1 MGPLMA
7 KKRDKSTD
15 MTSEAAEAQ
24 VAVMAAAGAD
34 DEVEDEV
41 VEVDDDALIE
51 DDGSAWLPDPDVEG
65 QERFWDGTEWTDE
78 VRPVED
84 VRPVEEEPDL
94 LLDDALTEDEGSER
108 LPDPDVAGPERF
120 GDWTEGTDHLRPVQD
135 VRALEDVRP
144 VEGEPDLLL
153 DALMEDDGSGWRP
166 DPDVEGQER
175 FWDGTEWTDEIRP
188 VEEVRPVDDEPDFLQ
203 DDELTEDDGS
213 GWRPDPGVEGQER
226 YWDGTEWTDQTR
238 PVEVEADSR
247 GRRGLPDH
255 VPELQRALAEA
266 TADIDDVEA
275 RLSSLFERRPG
286 KKKGTDAPSGAAQ
299 GAQTAQAAP
308 WAVGEPTIHGEFGGA
323 SSEGGAHPI
332 NGGGEEA
339 GEAFGSGDDDEAA
352 FAELDAALAAEA
364 PDKTGRRFFKRRS

>member
-166 DPDVEGQER
+166 DPDVEGRER
-175 FWDGTEWTDEIRP
+175 FWDGTEWTDQ
-188 VEEVRPVDDEPDFLQ
+188 VRRVDEEPDS
-203 DDELTEDDGS
+203 S
-213 GWRPDPGVEGQER
+213 GRP
-226 YWDGTEWTDQTR
+226 
-238 PVEVEADSR
+238 
-247 GRRGLPDH
+247 GLPDH
-255 VPELQRALAEA
+255 VPELQRALAAA

-275 RLSSLFERRPG
+275 RLSSLFERAEG
-286 KKKGTDAPSGAAQ
+286 KKRGPDAAA
-299 GAQTAQAAP
+299 GGP
-308 WAVGEPTIHGEFGGA
+308 PTHGEFAGA
-323 SSEGGAHPI
+323 SREWGSDPI
-332 NGGGEEA
+332 NRGVEEA
-339 GEAFGSGDDDEAA
+339 GEVSGSGDDDEAA

-364 PDKTGRRFFKRRS
+364 ADKSNRRVFKRRS

>member
-78 VRPVED
+78 IRPV
-84 VRPVEEEPDL
+84 
-94 LLDDALTEDEGSER
+94 
-108 LPDPDVAGPERF
+108 
-120 GDWTEGTDHLRPVQD
+120 
-135 VRALEDVRP
+135 EDVRP

-175 FWDGTEWTDEIRP
+175 FWDGTEWTDEVRP
-188 VEEVRPVDDEPDFLQ
+188 VEDVRPLAEEDAPDLLLDDV
-203 DDELTEDDGS
+203 LTEDGS
-213 GWRPDPGVEGQER
+213 GWWRPDPDVEGQER
-226 YWDGTEWTDQTR
+226 FWGGTDWSDHVR
-238 PVEVEADSR
+238 PAQDLRVLEEVRAVEV
-247 GRRGLPDH
+247 GPD
-255 VPELQRALAEA
+255 LLLDDAL
-266 TADIDDVEA
+266 
-275 RLSSLFERRPG
+275 
-286 KKKGTDAPSGAAQ
+286 
-299 GAQTAQAAP
+299 
-308 WAVGEPTIHGEFGGA
+308 
-323 SSEGGAHPI
+323 
-332 NGGGEEA
+332 
-339 GEAFGSGDDDEAA
+339 
-352 FAELDAALAAEA
+352 
-364 PDKTGRRFFKRRS
+364 

>member
-166 DPDVEGQER
+166 DP
-175 FWDGTEWTDEIRP
+175 
-188 VEEVRPVDDEPDFLQ
+188 
-203 DDELTEDDGS
+203 
-213 GWRPDPGVEGQER
+213 GVEGQER

-275 RLSSLFERRPG
+275 RLSSLFERGQG
-286 KKKGTDAPSGAAQ
+286 KKKGTDAPTGAAQ
-299 GAQTAQAAP
+299 GAQAAQAAP
-308 WAVGEPTIHGEFGGA
+308 WAVGEPPIHEEFGGA
-323 SSEGGAHPI
+323 SSEGRAHPI